1 METPHENEEREAEEL
16 RREER
21 QRQIDKVVPLPPR
34 ATSRTT
40 DEIIAE
46 ARIECS
52 VMGDEEATVTC
63 MLGYLAKQI
72 EILERELDAMRQLN
86 VDLARQVLDG

>member
-1 METPHENEEREAEEL
+1 METPHRYEEREAEEL
-16 RREER
+16 RREEMAER
-21 QRQIDKVVPLPPR
+21 KRRFEPPPR
-34 ATSRTT
+34 ATARTT

-86 VDLARQVLDG
+86 IDLPRQVLDD